1 VLGLHVRFTRA
12 QLFARAAVAAP
23 SALALT
29 AARPS
34 FAGLLTST
42 TPRFRSQPALD
53 PARVHVLSAPDMTA
67 PGYIFISNTN
77 GERQPGPMIIDDDG
91 ELIWFKPR
99 PGLTVMNFNAH
110 ALGGQSVL
118 AWWEGALLGS
128 HGSGEFVIL
137 GTDYRELTRVRAGD
151 GLVTDFHEFS
161 ITPRNTALLVAY
173 RDDGV
178 LLDSVVQEIEIA
190 SGDVLFEWRAS
201 DHIGFDESYVTPTT
215 GSYDFAHLNAAAVDD
230 GSLLVSSR
238 HAWTVYRVD
247 RTSGEIVWRLG
258 GKKSDF
264 AVAED
269 AAFAWQHHA
278 RKHAD
283 GTITVFDN
291 GAGVAQTE
299 PYSRGLRL
307 RLDETAGTASLVQ
320 ELPHPEHLLA
330 SAMGSMEPLD
340 DDGAF
345 IGWGSVPRF
354 SEFRPDGTLRFDAG
368 YPGGGFT
375 YRAFRRAWV
384 PQPPDA
390 PAFAVAS
397 AGGEAS
403 GYASWNG
410 ATAVTHWRVRAGTTK
425 TKLVPRNVVASRSFE
440 TRLSLDSADRFA
452 AVDAL
457 DVRGRVLGRSAA
469 VRI

>member
-1 VLGLHVRFTRA
+1 VLGLHVRFTRD
-12 QLFARAAVAAP
+12 QFFARAAAVVP

-34 FAGLLTST
+34 FAGLLESAP
-42 TPRFRSQPALD
+42 PRFRSAPALD
-53 PARVHVLSAPDMTA
+53 PPRVHVLNAPDMTA

-91 ELIWFKPR
+91 ELVWFLPR

-110 ALGGQSVL
+110 TLGGQRVL
-118 AWWEGALLGS
+118 AWWEGALQGS
-128 HGSGEFVIL
+128 HGAGEFVIL

-161 ITPRNTALLVAY
+161 ITPRDTALLVAY
-173 RDDGV
+173 NDEGA

-190 SGDVLFEWRAS
+190 SGDVLFEWRAT
-201 DHIGFDESYVTPTT
+201 DHIALDESYVTPTT

-230 GSLLVSSR
+230 GGLLISSR

-247 RTSGEIVWRLG
+247 RTTGEIVWRLG

-307 RLDETAGTASLVQ
+307 SLDEKAGSASLVQ

-345 IGWGSVPRF
+345 VGWGSVPRF

-384 PQPPDA
+384 AQPPGA

-397 AGGEAS
+397 VRGEPS

-410 ATAVTHWRVRAGTTK
+410 ATAVTHWRLRAGATK
-425 TKLVPRNVVASRSFE
+425 TALAARQVVAKRSFE
-440 TRLSLDSADRFA
+440 TRLRLDSVDRFA

-457 DVRGRVLGRSAA
+457 DARGRVLGRTAA
-469 VRI
+469 VAV

>member
-1 VLGLHVRFTRA
+1 VRFTRG
-12 QLFARAAVAAP
+12 QLFARAAAAAP

-34 FAGLLTST
+34 FAGLLESAP
-42 TPRFRSQPALD
+42 PRFRSAPALD
-53 PARVHVLSAPDMTA
+53 PARVHVLSAPEMTA

-91 ELIWFKPR
+91 ELVWFLPR

-110 ALGGQSVL
+110 ELGGQRVL
-118 AWWEGALLGS
+118 AWWEGALQGS
-128 HGSGEFVIL
+128 HGAGEFVIL
-137 GTDYRELTRVRAGD
+137 GSDYRELTRVRAGD

-161 ITPRNTALLVAY
+161 ITPRNTALLIAY
-173 RDDGV
+173 NDDGA

-190 SGDVLFEWRAS
+190 SGDVVFEWRAS
-201 DHIGFDESYVTPTT
+201 DHIAFGESYVTPTT

-230 GSLLVSSR
+230 GSLLISSR

-247 RTSGEIVWRLG
+247 RTTGEIGWRLG

-345 IGWGSVPRF
+345 VGWGSVPRF

-375 YRAFRRAWV
+375 YRAFRRAWDA
-384 PQPPDA
+384 QPPEA

-397 AGGEAS
+397 VGGEPS

-410 ATAVTHWRVRAGTTK
+410 ATAVAHWRLRAGATK
-425 TKLVPRNVVASRSFE
+425 TTLATRQVVAKRSFE
-440 TRLSLDSADRFA
+440 TRLRLDGADRFA

-457 DVRGRVLGRSAA
+457 DARGRVVGRSGV

>member
-1 VLGLHVRFTRA
+1 VLGLHVRFTRD
-12 QLFARAAVAAP
+12 QFFARAAAVVP

-34 FAGLLTST
+34 FAGLLESAP
-42 TPRFRSQPALD
+42 PRFRSAPALD
-53 PARVHVLSAPDMTA
+53 PPRVHVLNAPDMTA

-91 ELIWFKPR
+91 ELVWFLPR

-110 ALGGQSVL
+110 TLGGQRVL
-118 AWWEGALLGS
+118 AWWEGALQGS
-128 HGSGEFVIL
+128 HGAGEFVIL

-161 ITPRNTALLVAY
+161 ITPRDTALLVAY
-173 RDDGV
+173 NDDGA

-190 SGDVLFEWRAS
+190 SGDVLFEWRAT
-201 DHIGFDESYVTPTT
+201 DHIALDESYVTPTT

-230 GSLLVSSR
+230 GGLLISSR

-247 RTSGEIVWRLG
+247 RTTGEIVWRLG

-307 RLDETAGTASLVQ
+307 SLDEKAGSASLVQ

-345 IGWGSVPRF
+345 VGWGSVPRF

-384 PQPPDA
+384 AQPPGA

-397 AGGEAS
+397 VRGEPS

-410 ATAVTHWRVRAGTTK
+410 ATAVTHWRLRAGATK
-425 TKLVPRNVVASRSFE
+425 TALAARQVVAKRSFE
-440 TRLSLDSADRFA
+440 TRLRLDSADRFA

-457 DVRGRVLGRSAA
+457 DARGGVVGRSAV

>member
-1 VLGLHVRFTRA
+1 VRFTRD
-12 QLFARAAVAAP
+12 QFFARAAAVVP

-34 FAGLLTST
+34 FAGLLESAP
-42 TPRFRSQPALD
+42 PRFRSAPALD
-53 PARVHVLSAPDMTA
+53 PARVHVLNAPDMTA

-91 ELIWFKPR
+91 ELVWFLPR

-110 ALGGQSVL
+110 TLGGQRVL
-118 AWWEGALLGS
+118 AWWEGALQGS
-128 HGSGEFVIL
+128 HGAGEFVIL

-161 ITPRNTALLVAY
+161 ITPRDTALLVAY
-173 RDDGV
+173 NDDGA

-190 SGDVLFEWRAS
+190 SGDVLFEWRAT
-201 DHIGFDESYVTPTT
+201 DHIALDESYVTPTT

-230 GSLLVSSR
+230 GGLLISSR

-247 RTSGEIVWRLG
+247 RTTGEIVWRLG

-307 RLDETAGTASLVQ
+307 SLDEKAGSASLVQ

-345 IGWGSVPRF
+345 VGWGSVPRF

-384 PQPPDA
+384 AQPPGA

-397 AGGEAS
+397 VRGEPS

-410 ATAVTHWRVRAGTTK
+410 ATAVTHWRLRAGATK
-425 TKLVPRNVVASRSFE
+425 TALAARQVVAKRSFE
-440 TRLSLDSADRFA
+440 TRLRLDSADRFA

-457 DVRGRVLGRSAA
+457 DARGGVVGRSAV

>member
-1 VLGLHVRFTRA
+1 MRFTRA
-12 QLFARAAVAAP
+12 QLLTRAVAVAP
-23 SALALT
+23 AALGVGR
-29 AARPS
+29 ARS
-34 FAGLLTST
+34 TYAGLATSAP
-42 TPRFRSQPALD
+42 PRFRSAPGLD

-67 PGYIFISNTN
+67 PGYIFVSNTN

-91 ELIWFKPR
+91 ELIWFTPR
-99 PGLTVMNFNAH
+99 TGLTVMNFNAH
-110 ALGGQSVL
+110 KLEGKSVL
-118 AWWEGALLGS
+118 AWWEGALQGS
-128 HGSGEFVIL
+128 HGVGEFVIL

-190 SGDVLFEWRAS
+190 SGEVLFEWRAS
-201 DHIGFDESYVTPTT
+201 DHIGLDESYVTPTT

-230 GSLLVSSR
+230 DGSLLVSSR

-247 RTSGEIVWRLG
+247 RTTGEIVWRLG

-264 AVAED
+264 ALADD
-269 AAFAWQHHA
+269 ASFAWQHHA

-307 RLDETAGTASLVQ
+307 RLDEAAGTANVVQQLV
-320 ELPHPEHLLA
+320 HPEHLLA

-340 DDGAF
+340 DMGGF
-345 IGWGSVPRF
+345 VGWGSVPRF
-354 SEFRPDGTLRFDAG
+354 SEFRPNGSLRFDAG

-375 YRAFRRAWV
+375 YRAFRRPWTAT
-384 PQPPDA
+384 PPDA

-397 AGGEAS
+397 VGGEPY

-410 ATAVTHWRVRAGTTK
+410 ATAVTHWRLRTGATK
-425 TKLVPRNVVASRSFE
+425 AALSARNVVAKRSFE
-440 TRLSLDSADRFA
+440 TRFRLDKADRFV

-457 DVRGRVLGRSAA
+457 DARGRVLGRSAA
-469 VRI
+469 LPA

>member
-1 VLGLHVRFTRA
+1 VRFTRD
-12 QLFARAAVAAP
+12 QFFARAAAVVP

-34 FAGLLTST
+34 FAGLLESAP
-42 TPRFRSQPALD
+42 PRFRSAPALD
-53 PARVHVLSAPDMTA
+53 PPRVHVLNAPDMTA

-91 ELIWFKPR
+91 ELVWFLPR

-110 ALGGQSVL
+110 TLGGQRVL
-118 AWWEGALLGS
+118 AWWEGALQGS
-128 HGSGEFVIL
+128 HGAGEFVIL

-161 ITPRNTALLVAY
+161 ITPRDTALLVAY
-173 RDDGV
+173 NDDGA

-201 DHIGFDESYVTPTT
+201 DHIALDESYVTPTT

-230 GSLLVSSR
+230 GGLLISSR

-247 RTSGEIVWRLG
+247 RTTGEIVWRLG

-307 RLDETAGTASLVQ
+307 SLDEKAGSASLVQ

-345 IGWGSVPRF
+345 VGWGSVPRF

-384 PQPPDA
+384 AQPPGA

-397 AGGEAS
+397 VRGEPS

-410 ATAVTHWRVRAGTTK
+410 ATAVTHWRLRAGATK
-425 TKLVPRNVVASRSFE
+425 TALAARQVVAKRSFE
-440 TRLSLDSADRFA
+440 TRLRLDSADRFA

-457 DVRGRVLGRSAA
+457 DARGGVVGRSAV